1 MDGKDGIGSM
11 TLQYRLGD
19 SGHAVAEIRVKLA
32 QLGLL
37 DHTDSGVPL
46 DTFDIDVDRAVRQFQ
61 QERGLTSDGVVG
73 PVTYR
78 VLEEARWRLGDRLLS
93 YVVANPQSGDDV
105 LALQR
110 RLTELGFDVG
120 HVDGI
125 FGPRT
130 GEALRE
136 FQRNVGLPADGTC
149 GPSTF
154 KALGRLAPIVTGG
167 RPDSLRASDALQRA
181 GKRLPGKIVV
191 IDPGHGGPDRGHAA
205 FGLDEAS
212 VVEDL
217 GARVEGR
224 LAATGVHAYLT
235 RGPGMTE
242 ELDEI
247 RRAEF
252 ANETG
257 ANLVIS
263 LHVDGHK
270 NPLASGVATYFYGS
284 NRPGTASAIGE
295 TFAGL
300 IQREIVARTDLVDCR
315 THAKTWDL
323 LRHTRM
329 AAVRVELGYI
339 TNEHDAARLADPSFR
354 DVVAEAI
361 VVAVQRVYLPSHE
374 DAPTGVLQLRDLA
387 DA

>member
-1 MDGKDGIGSM
+1 MA
-11 TLQYRLGD
+11 LHYRLGD

-61 QERGLTSDGVVG
+61 QERGLTADGVVG

-167 RPDSLRASDALQRA
+167 RPDNLRASDALQRA

-191 IDPGHGGPDRGHAA
+191 IDPGHGGPDRGHGAN
-205 FGLDEAS
+205 GLDEAS

-217 GARVEGR
+217 AARVEGR
-224 LAATGVHAYLT
+224 LGATGVHAYLT
-235 RGPGMTE
+235 RGPAMAS

-263 LHVDGHK
+263 LHVDGHR
-270 NPLASGVATYFYGS
+270 NPDASGVATYYYGS
-284 NRPGTASAIGE
+284 DRPGTSSAIGE

-323 LRHTRM
+323 LRHTKM

-374 DAPTGVLQLRDLA
+374 DASTGVLQLQDLA